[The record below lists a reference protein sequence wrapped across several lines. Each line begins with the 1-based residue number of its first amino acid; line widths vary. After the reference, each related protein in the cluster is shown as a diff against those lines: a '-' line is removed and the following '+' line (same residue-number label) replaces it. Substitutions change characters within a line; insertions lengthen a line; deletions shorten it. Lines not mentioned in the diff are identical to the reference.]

1 MAKIAIS
8 LPEEVLQAVE
18 KERLASGMSRS
29 EFFRR
34 AVEQHLRRAKQ
45 RGQVERY
52 IRGYQ
57 QYPETGEDRAV
68 AESTLHYVFDQDSD
82 GDYWEEEFRK

>member
-8 LPEEVLQAVE
+8 LPDKVLESIE
-18 KERLASGMSRS
+18 KERKTRGETRS

-34 AVEQHLRRAKQ
+34 AVEAFLRR
-45 RGQVERY
+45 EREREAIEQY

-57 QYPETGEDRAV
+57 QYPETQEDVDLAT
-68 AESTLHYVFDQDSD
+68 AMS
-82 GDYWEEEFRK
+82 YWGLEEEPWEDDAEP

>member
-8 LPEEVLQAVE
+8 LPEPFLKAIE
-18 KERLASGMSRS
+18 KERKARGETRS

-34 AVEQHLRRAKQ
+34 AAEAFLRR
-45 RGQVERY
+45 ERERKLEEQY

-57 QYPETGEDRAV
+57 QYPETREEIDLATAMSLGGSE
-68 AESTLHYVFDQDSD
+68 EEP
-82 GDYWEEEFRK
+82 WEEGTEQ

>member
-8 LPEEVLQAVE
+8 LPDSVLHDIEE
-18 KERLASGMSRS
+18 ERKARGETRS

-34 AVEQHLRRAKQ
+34 AAEAFLRRERERQLVEQ
-45 RGQVERY
+45 Y

-57 QYPETGEDRAV
+57 LYPETPEEIAL
-68 AESTLHYVFDQDSD
+68 AEAMS
-82 GDYWEEEFRK
+82 YWGLEEESWEDEYNQ